1 MLYAYTNSDTTVA
14 VNGLLPINTVGIQ
27 TGCTVTAT
35 PGSTTINLNR
45 PGFYKVDFSAAGATS
60 STTAGAIT
68 VAMRTN
74 GVLYPG
80 ATSSDNSASAT
91 DFGSVSFSAIV
102 QVEKQCGCSCHST
115 APTSLTFINT
125 GIAATFTNIEVT
137 VTKLA

>member
-45 PGFYKVDFSAAGATS
+45 PGFYKVDFSATGTTS

-102 QVEKQCGCSCHST
+102 QVEKQCGCHFT

-125 GIAATFTNIEVT
+125 GIAATFTNIEVA